1 MSPWFLL
8 SHFLQHTAVLP
19 AISNDTQIL
28 LLGLEICIIDTNSN
42 WQEYGEFQNTSLSF
56 SPNELLRK
64 QLLSN
69 KQKNKQKS

>member
-1 MSPWFLL
+1 
-8 SHFLQHTAVLP
+8 VLP